1 MSLIVGLPPLMNP
14 RAHDIVKELQKLKA
28 SGYPEAHWNPTHQT
42 PLMGELLVILAEEQ
56 RKSAEILEGH
66 TKALLGPM
74 EALLRETKALRW
86 LTVGLLI
93 LTAGLLVFTVF
104 LAVGH

>member
-1 MSLIVGLPPLMNP
+1 MNP
-14 RAHDIVKELQKLKA
+14 EIESILKTLRAFHPGLKLDMFDAVNIQKVIA
-28 SGYPEAHWNPTHQT
+28 IEAARLNA
-42 PLMGELLVILAEEQ
+42 ILAEEQ
-56 RKSAEILEGH
+56 RRSAEILEGH

>member
-1 MSLIVGLPPLMNP
+1 MNP
-14 RAHDIVKELQKLKA
+14 RASELVEELRKLQPKMVMDA
-28 SGYPEAHWNPTHQT
+28 GPYQNRQLA
-42 PLMGELLVILAEEQ
+42 LMGELSVILADEQ

-74 EALLRETKALRW
+74 EALLRETQALRW

-93 LTAGLLVFTVF
+93 LTAGLLVFTIF